1 MTAEQHLQQI
11 KRYDYIIA
19 NKVKEYKHWVEVAD
33 GMGGFNMGDKVKSS
47 PNLHKGAD
55 AISNYIDV
63 EREIAELKK
72 KRQEMIDV
80 VQKLSPIEYDILYK
94 LYFDEYVMKE
104 LASEYH
110 KSYAWVKEKKRK
122 ALAHLQ
128 EIIDKNSQS

>member
-1 MTAEQHLQQI
+1 MTAVECLQQI

-19 NKVKEYKHWVEVAD
+19 NKLKEHRRWVEVAD
-33 GMGGFNMGDKVKSS
+33 GIGGFSVGERVQSS
-47 PNLHKGAD
+47 RNLHKGAD
-55 AISNYIDV
+55 AISNYIDI
-63 EREIAELKK
+63 EREIKELEK
-72 KRQEMIDV
+72 KRQNMIDV

-94 LYFDEYVMKE
+94 LYIEDHVMKE

-128 EIIDKNSQS
+128 EILDKE